1 MLPLPIGHGAVRER
15 HLLLLRP
22 PPLRGE
28 YVISNFAL
36 SSLYIYIYLYRVF
49 LRLTL
54 IHLLTHL
61 FIFIF
66 VFCFLFSCNLSIRRM
81 HLPPVL
87 YYLMSP
93 GLRCVSFLSS
103 FFFFSFAHISSS
115 ICHWL
120 SHFPLIIIISY
131 GFLCPSFFPLFF
143 FFVF

>member
-1 MLPLPIGHGAVRER
+1 MLPLLVGHEAIRER
-15 HLLLLRP
+15 HLFLLCP

-28 YVISNFAL
+28 YVISNLFL
-36 SSLYIYIYLYRVF
+36 LFIYLFIYIAF
-49 LRLTL
+49 LRLTR
-54 IHLLTHL
+54 IHWLTHL
-61 FIFIF
+61 FIF